1 LILQGI
7 KAEGI
12 MADKQWDFSAAQL
25 HRPRHHHANSSHHRI
40 GTAGST
46 VSLQGAGAAGG
57 RSQSNLPLA
66 STRGH
71 FHPAPPRSEVALLQ
85 PVMVSPPVHS
95 LLSFLSLLLR
105 SSVRSVI
112 V

>member
-1 LILQGI
+1 V
-7 KAEGI
+7 
-12 MADKQWDFSAAQL
+12 ADRQWDFSAAQL

-46 VSLQGAGAAGG
+46 VSLQGAGAGAAGG

-85 PVMVSPPVHS
+85 PVMVSPPFPS
-95 LLSFLSLLLR
+95 LLPLLSLLLLQ
-105 SSVRSVI
+105 SSVIGVR
-112 V
+112 